1 MGLVKPANIAANWPT
16 TPPLRGTP
24 PQEGNLNSGAEV
36 PYSPPVEGWQA
47 KPDGVV
53 LPISAKIMMDKPFN

>member
-1 MGLVKPANIAANWPT
+1 MSSSKTTSRLRHTPT

-24 PQEGNLNSGAEV
+24 PEEGNKSSRTPN
-36 PYSPPVEGWQA
+36 SPPVEGWTAQLDGVVNMQA

-53 LPISAKIMMDKPFN
+53 